1 MSKHQ
6 VRKLLIVITPCLG
19 WALVQPAL
27 AADAKTPSTFKEAF
41 AAARK
46 AGNETFEWNGKKY
59 IAAKKAAPKET
70 AAKGKAAAKN
80 DIKAT
85 GVATPA
91 AAPVTATPA
100 AAATTVTVTPTA
112 AAAVTAMPVVAPV
125 AAPVAVIPAPQATPT
140 TATAKNTV
148 SSVPPFVFAPVSI
161 TPSAPAFVAST
172 PTPWSPRPNPYIV
185 QPVTVTV
192 ATPPATFPWQAQV
205 ATPAPSIAQAPATPA
220 APFASGQDSY
230 NAKDASKSRSILP
243 TITKVYPTGEKPM
256 VVVTFNCPT
265 EMAGVATPTTKIIH
279 SFFDLGFSAINATN
293 ALPWT
298 LQQVCS

>member
-1 MSKHQ
+1 MFKHQ
-6 VRKLLIVITPCLG
+6 VRNLLIVITPCLG

-27 AADAKTPSTFKEAF
+27 AADAKTSSTFKEAF

-59 IAAKKAAPKET
+59 ITTKKATAKET
-70 AAKGKAAAKN
+70 AAKGKAAAKD

-91 AAPVTATPA
+91 AAAAAPAAAKPA
-100 AAATTVTVTPTA
+100 AAATT
-112 AAAVTAMPVVAPV
+112 VTAMPVVAPV

-161 TPSAPAFVAST
+161 SPSAPAFVASI

-220 APFASGQDSY
+220 APFAFGQDSY
-230 NAKDASKSRSILP
+230 NAKDANKSRSILP

>member
-59 IAAKKAAPKET
+59 ITTKKAAAKET
-70 AAKGKAAAKN
+70 TAKGKAAAKD
-80 DIKAT
+80 DIKVT

-91 AAPVTATPA
+91 A

-125 AAPVAVIPAPQATPT
+125 IAPVTAPVAVIPAPQATPT

-161 TPSAPAFVAST
+161 SPSAPAFVAST

-192 ATPPATFPWQAQV
+192 ATPPAAFPWQAQV

-220 APFASGQDSY
+220 TPFASGQDSY

-265 EMAGVATPTTKIIH
+265 ELAGVATPSTKIIH
-279 SFFDLGFSAINATN
+279 SFFDLGFGTINATN